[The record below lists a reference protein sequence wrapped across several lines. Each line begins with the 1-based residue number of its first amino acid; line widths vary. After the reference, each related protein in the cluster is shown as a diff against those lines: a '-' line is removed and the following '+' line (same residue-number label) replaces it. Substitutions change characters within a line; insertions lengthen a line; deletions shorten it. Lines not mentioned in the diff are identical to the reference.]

1 MTDSTR
7 WIQTL
12 TSLLAIALKDLQQ
25 RHPLGWHWLPRT
37 GLNLLIFALPIVIGW
52 VLIVLPVQ
60 QAIGTLQQEEV
71 QLKQAYLG
79 KLQQSMMLAPLLIQ
93 QEELRQ
99 IIGWHHQQF
108 SDSDDPG
115 LLLGEIAAI
124 ATRHQLTLELAHPA
138 TAIDAPYYRLLPI
151 QLRLL
156 GRYHDIGHFAAALAA
171 SPRLFVLANIQLNQS
186 DQTHDALQLH
196 ARLLSFRR
204 QPTTAPAQIETA
216 S

>member
-12 TSLLAIALKDLQQ
+12 TSLLAIALKDLQH

-79 KLQQSMMLAPLLIQ
+79 KLQQSIFPKRFLNYDVS
-93 QEELRQ
+93 
-99 IIGWHHQQF
+99 W
-108 SDSDDPG
+108 S
-115 LLLGEIAAI
+115 LLLPY
-124 ATRHQLTLELAHPA
+124 TVPKQHQK
-138 TAIDAPYYRLLPI
+138 R
-151 QLRLL
+151 
-156 GRYHDIGHFAAALAA
+156 
-171 SPRLFVLANIQLNQS
+171 
-186 DQTHDALQLH
+186 
-196 ARLLSFRR
+196 
-204 QPTTAPAQIETA
+204 
-216 S
+216 